1 MIARRELQG
10 KAGPAYQSKQDRTG
24 ERPMWKRRHRP
35 ASLVCRRC
43 PDGCVAAGLPVTASP
58 YFRLATFR
66 SHTQHAHRTHV
77 FLMLTGVT

>member
-1 MIARRELQG
+1 MIACRELQG

-24 ERPMWKRRHRP
+24 ERPMWKSRHRP

-43 PDGCVAAGLPVTASP
+43 PEGSVPAGLTVTASP

-66 SHTQHAHRTHV
+66 SHTQHAHRIRM